1 MELTAKTLA
10 AQLNGREY
18 GNEIT
23 KEEEIA
29 AKENWLVVVFGYSD
43 DNAEFRGVIN
53 DEVGCFNGGDFL
65 LDSEGLLEVCDEDCV
80 HYQRA
85 VEKAKK
91 ITANWDSE
99 WYSWT
104 YSTDIEHE
112 TFEILEDG
120 EKFCRGIVFEI
131 ADLK

>member
-1 MELTAKTLA
+1 MTPKELADI
-10 AQLNGREY
+10 LNGREY
-18 GNEIT
+18 RNEIT
-23 KEEEIA
+23 KEEQIA

-43 DNAEFRGVIN
+43 DNAEFRWSIY
-53 DEVGCFNGGDFL
+53 DELGSYNGGVFL
-65 LDSEGLLEVCDEDCV
+65 LDSEWLLEVCDEDCI

-120 EKFCRGIVFEI
+120 EKFCRGIVFSMK
-131 ADLK
+131 DLNS